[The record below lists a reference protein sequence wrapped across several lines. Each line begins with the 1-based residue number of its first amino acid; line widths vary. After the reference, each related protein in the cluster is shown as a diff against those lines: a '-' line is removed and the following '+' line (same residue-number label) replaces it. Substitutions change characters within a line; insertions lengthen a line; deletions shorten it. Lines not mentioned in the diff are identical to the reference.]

1 MWQVIT
7 GTLAAFG
14 IEQWEIY
21 SQSKV
26 PVVIV
31 NVKPPVLGLF
41 YLSMIYNIL
50 KLQVLPFAVKYNVNY
65 VTTFNTLVFGLA
77 IYGKI

>member
-1 MWQVIT
+1 MWVLRDPSNVTEPVIT

-26 PVVIV
+26 PVVIIQV
-31 NVKPPVLGLF
+31 QAPVLGLF
-41 YLSMIYNIL
+41 YLSMIYNKYL
-50 KLQVLPFAVKYNVNY
+50 KVAGFA
-65 VTTFNTLVFGLA
+65 FCS
-77 IYGKI
+77 KIQCK